1 MGFIRKRKH
10 KAIIRY
16 YLDVKNKENYNRGL
30 LTLFWPF
37 RNEERDISSKDPT
50 LEIEAIM
57 ENPEKKRL
65 FEIQLKTYQP
75 YRELVDELINKVNT
89 ENENIAADSD
99 IEDEEENMSGDE
111 NSLQEETTNTEDI
124 NDWLNDVNAS
134 KKEDTIDMITYDELK
149 MRVNSLNFQQRKVF
163 DDVQNRIIATKYPFN
178 YTFLE
183 TREQESRTF

>member
-149 MRVNSLNFQQRKVF
+149 KRVNSLNFQQRKVF
-163 DDVQNRIIATKYPFN
+163 DDVQNRIITKQDPF
-178 YTFLE
+178 Y
-183 TREQESRTF
+183 